1 MEKGK
6 KTQIEFLEME
16 ATTKMKSALHG
27 INSRLA
33 ITKEKISKLEDKNNR
48 VSKMKNRK
56 RKKLKKKIN
65 KGSVSYG
72 TQVI

>member
-1 MEKGK
+1 MKA
-6 KTQIEFLEME
+6 M
-16 ATTKMKSALHG
+16 TKMKSALHR

-33 ITKEKISKLEDKNNR
+33 IAKEKISKLEDKTIEYP
-48 VSKMKNRK
+48 KWKTEE
-56 RKKLKKKIN
+56 KKAKKKKIN

>member
-33 ITKEKISKLEDKNNR
+33 ITKEKISKLEDKTIEYPKWKTER
-48 VSKMKNRK
+48 EKS
-56 RKKLKKKIN
+56 
-65 KGSVSYG
+65 
-72 TQVI
+72 